1 MIEGPNLLKEAL
13 KEGIETEAVFV
24 RPELTSEE
32 AEILGG
38 ADLERK
44 TFVLSG
50 KLFDE
55 LKDTETSQGIISVVR
70 KPETVIPEG
79 SHGGN
84 YIVLDRLQDPTSD
97 PYSPKVV
104 RSAAGSLFRVPICF
118 VDGPDELIG
127 LVHENGKRLIATALE
142 ADKAYYD
149 CDLKEDAAIV
159 IGNEGNGIDRELLKR
174 ADEIITIP
182 MAGNTESLNAAVSA
196 GILMYERIRR
206 R

>member
-1 MIEGPNLLKEAL
+1 M
-13 KEGIETEAVFV
+13 
-24 RPELTSEE
+24 
-32 AEILGG
+32 
-38 ADLERK
+38 DLN
-44 TFVLSG
+44 
-50 KLFDE
+50 
-55 LKDTETSQGIISVVR
+55 
-70 KPETVIPEG
+70 
-79 SHGGN
+79 GGN
-84 YIVLDRLQDPTSD
+84 YIVLDRLQDPGNIGTILRTADAAGFELAVLVKGTAD

-142 ADKAYYD
+142 AEKAYYD